1 MSKQLTA
8 ALIAASIAELPTGH
22 ISMPHKQLGGDINIK
37 IHNVAEREAFEKIA
51 FGADS
56 EFKDYPQRA
65 VTFAHAVVDENGKR
79 LFSDD
84 QIPIISEWPAY
95 VTMPV
100 FQKYNEI
107 NGVGPDKVEAAEK
120 NS

>member
-8 ALIAASIAELPTGH
+8 ALIAASVAELPAGH
-22 ISMPHKQLGGDINIK
+22 ITMPHNKLGGDINIK
-37 IHNVAEREAFEKIA
+37 IMSVAEREDFEKVA

-65 VTFAHAVVDENGKR
+65 VTFAHAVVDEKGER
-79 LFSDD
+79 LFGDD
-84 QIPIISEWPAY
+84 QIPVISKWPAY
-95 VTMPV
+95 ITVPV

-107 NGVGPDKVEAAEK
+107 NGLGPEKVEAATK